1 MSAHTKAK
9 FDLHSYSPWKY
20 KSHQEEY
27 QERKSC
33 NSGKLKLYL
42 PCLWWIVRQHHGY
55 SPRDHYQNIQT
66 SYHHAFLTHSL
77 RHQVHISAGSDGP
90 NSEEARGT
98 WRLAIPWQNG
108 GEETSVV
115 DKGSVVIGGGEASNC
130 CLVYSVYC
138 FSLCLSTLFF
148 ISILYSVFVF
158 ISMLY
163 SIFLYF

>member
-66 SYHHAFLTHSL
+66 SYHHALPTHSL
-77 RHQVHISAGSDGP
+77 RHQVHISADLDGP
-90 NSEEARGT
+90 NSEEASGT
-98 WRLAIPWQNG
+98 WRLAIPWQKGGDGVVDRESVVIG
-108 GEETSVV
+108 GEEA
-115 DKGSVVIGGGEASNC
+115 SVVIGGGEASSC
-130 CLVYSVYC
+130 CL
-138 FSLCLSTLFF
+138 
-148 ISILYSVFVF
+148 
-158 ISMLY
+158 
-163 SIFLYF
+163 